1 MMLDDEEDVLV
12 FNEADK
18 ESPFFNF
25 VKNVISEHVAKDLA
39 IPHEDD

>member
-12 FNEADK
+12 FSEDK
-18 ESPFFNF
+18 ESAFFGF
-25 VKNVISEHVAKDLA
+25 VKKVIAEHVARELA

>member
-12 FNEADK
+12 FNENK
-18 ESPFFNF
+18 ESVFFTF
-25 VKNVISEHVAKDLA
+25 IKQVISENVANDLK